1 MSLDKD
7 CGSRCPS
14 RPLSRRRR
22 GFWDIN
28 GNCGSPV
35 GRRPAG
41 SRSIPTGRWNVVRA
55 RFGRRRHRRLLPP
68 PVAPPSVTS
77 TLRDVIVPGGGGGR
91 GAREGEWE
99 RNCWT
104 SEDAD
109 ESRRLPAVD
118 LRTGRTV
125 SRVADY
131 RAIRS
136 LPVSA
141 AARARDPSNRN
152 SRRQG
157 VEPVVTNTSVRQDT
171 GRDFRFRQWSV
182 RSASL
187 FKSRRDCVQINARR
201 VRTSRENVLVATI
214 TIVL

>member
-1 MSLDKD
+1 MTS
-7 CGSRCPS
+7 SCPAAAAAEEREKES
-14 RPLSRRRR
+14 ERE
-22 GFWDIN
+22 I
-28 GNCGSPV
+28 V
-35 GRRPAG
+35 GRAKMLM
-41 SRSIPTGRWNVVRA
+41 RA
-55 RFGRRRHRRLLPP
+55 VGCRL
-68 PVAPPSVTS
+68 
-77 TLRDVIVPGGGGGR
+77 
-91 GAREGEWE
+91 
-99 RNCWT
+99 
-104 SEDAD
+104 
-109 ESRRLPAVD
+109 VD

-157 VEPVVTNTSVRQDT
+157 VEPVVTNTSIRQDT